1 MKEFNVTIIETLKRT
16 VTVEAETAE
25 DAKDMVDAAWHTS
38 EYILEAED
46 FDGVEFTIQDDKN
59 EADTDNEREF
69 GIGDELRDDE
79 TNTNAVIVGMYE
91 DHCEC
96 IAFNGNDFDTLSIPK
111 TELYLWDKTGR
122 NFSQIAEMIEE
133 INVENK
139 SIDTSKDRPYDSLYD
154 MYYDEFDDYEK

>member
-25 DAKDMVDAAWHTS
+25 DAKDMVDAAWHNS

-46 FDGVEFTIQDDKN
+46 FDGVEFTIQN
-59 EADTDNEREF
+59 EKDGVE
-69 GIGDELRDDE
+69 
-79 TNTNAVIVGMYE
+79 
-91 DHCEC
+91 
-96 IAFNGNDFDTLSIPK
+96 
-111 TELYLWDKTGR
+111 
-122 NFSQIAEMIEE
+122 IEE
-133 INVENK
+133 INVEDN